1 MKKYVNGKYTDMTEN
16 EIKKL
21 TPPVK
26 MQIAELKQKLAD
38 TDYISCK
45 IAEGAATKEEYAEIL
60 AQRQAWRNE
69 INTLEGAG
77 A

>member
-26 MQIAELKQKLAD
+26 MQISDLKQKLSD
-38 TDYISCK
+38 TDYIACK

-69 INTLEGAG
+69 INTLLIKEA
-77 A
+77 